1 MNYIIGL
8 TKIVEL
14 VKSIEATKNNLFHY
28 QLENDES
35 EDENNINDVEENE

>member
-14 VKSIEATKNNLFHY
+14 VKSINPTRNNLFHY
-28 QLENDES
+28 ELENDF
-35 EDENNINDVEENE
+35 NNDVKKMFFVD